1 MQPNKPI
8 RGLPWRL
15 AVKDPPAIQET
26 WVPPLGWGD
35 ALEKG
40 LATRL
45 TSLGDTVHQT
55 AQQAVA
61 GSSPSLSLLVPAP
74 CPWAVPGLL
83 LSLGRARVALG
94 AGLALLGRR
103 GQMSACLLPL
113 IVW

>member
-40 LATRL
+40 LATHSSIL
-45 TSLGDTVHQT
+45 AWEISCPGIL
-55 AQQAVA
+55 QARILECVA
-61 GSSPSLSLLVPAP
+61 ISFSNA
-74 CPWAVPGLL
+74 
-83 LSLGRARVALG
+83 
-94 AGLALLGRR
+94 
-103 GQMSACLLPL
+103 
-113 IVW
+113 